1 MSTFTCPKA
10 APPAPGTPPQDDGMT
25 TVRYRAL
32 PADGLPWTGRDA
44 ARLRML
50 LDPKPGSTVKQM
62 IVALIPAY
70 NGAAGI
76 AGTVRCLRAQT
87 RPPDRIVVV
96 ANNCTDDTAA
106 EARRAWRW
114 RLGDPPRDQGQGRR
128 TERRVRARAAAP
140 RRQRPGHGH

>member
-106 EARRAWRW
+106 EARRA
-114 RLGDPPRDQGQGRR
+114 GAASGRP
-128 TERRVRARAAAP
+128 TA
-140 RRQRPGHGH
+140 RPGSRPTH